1 MRPDHPSGNVVDL
14 EGEELEELI
23 EGELPQQPQPFA
35 ETEELDISGAK
46 PVSVS
51 VRRSRTPT
59 PDNPMRTGPGRM
71 NPPPS
76 EPMAPL
82 PPSTR
87 TPSVARVPGP
97 LSRAGTEPMSQ
108 ASVPAVTGPMRPD
121 PTASLRKGG
130 GSVAAHPSLH
140 ASVPTAQ
147 QQGSKPRARAGPRRA
162 RSKPGVDENV
172 GQVLGSYRILSGI
185 GEGGMGKVYLA
196 DHVKLGRKVAL
207 KLLRP
212 EYAVKRDAVSRFFKE
227 AQAVNKIR
235 HENIVDITDFVEL
248 DTGETYII
256 MELLEGDDLADLTRK
271 ADSPMPLHRAMQI
284 SLQVCDALEAAHKV
298 GVIHRD
304 LKPDNIFIINTATKK
319 DFVKLLDF
327 GVAKLLGE
335 STEADGWQ
343 TAAGSVI
350 GTPAYMSPEQAS
362 GIPVDA
368 RSDIY
373 SLGAILYELFTGHP
387 VFRAKSFGEYVIKH
401 MNDDPVPPR
410 DLADAPKIPAALERV
425 ILRCLEKDPNRRYP
439 MVSDL
444 REDLARATATAATA
458 IETIPVGPRPSRRR
472 RRALIA
478 IPIAAAVVL
487 LAVGAFWLASGLSLD
502 EVTKPMRD
510 PYTPAAGS
518 GSARRDPVPGT
529 EPLPPAKV
537 VTAKI
542 RLITDPPGAEVFR
555 KGEAKS
561 LGRTPFELR
570 MAMGEDVEFIYRLAG
585 HNDAVEKVTVAGDAD
600 YSQPLEKKTAAKKS
614 GKVRP
619 GKKGG
624 KTKPEPAVED
634 AKTKPEPKPKTK
646 KPGKVN
652 PEDQVDPFGG

>member
-1 MRPDHPSGNVVDL
+1 MRKA
-14 EGEELEELI
+14 
-23 EGELPQQPQPFA
+23 Q
-35 ETEELDISGAK
+35 
-46 PVSVS
+46 
-51 VRRSRTPT
+51 TPT
-59 PDNPMRTGPGRM
+59 PDPMRTGPGRS

-76 EPMAPL
+76 APL
-82 PPSTR
+82 MPVGRSASAVR
-87 TPSVARVPGP
+87 SDP
-97 LSRAGTEPMSQ
+97 LARAGTEPMSQ

-130 GSVAAHPSLH
+130 SVARAATHRSAAHGSVARGPAAHGSVASAH
-140 ASVPTAQ
+140 AP
-147 QQGSKPRARAGPRRA
+147 QQGSKPRARAGPRRP
-162 RSKPGVDENV
+162 RSKPGDRVDENL
-172 GQVLGSYRILSGI
+172 GQILGSYRIDAPI

-196 DHVKLGRKVAL
+196 EHVKLGRRVAL

-235 HENIVDITDFVEL
+235 HENIVDITDFVEM

-271 ADSPMPLHRAMQI
+271 ADAPMPLHRAMQI

-304 LKPDNIFIINTATKK
+304 LKPDNIFICNTATKK

-335 STEADGWQ
+335 QTEDDGWQ

-444 REDLARATATAATA
+444 REDLARSAATAATA
-458 IETIPVGPRPSRRR
+458 IETIPVGHRPAGARRR
-472 RRALIA
+472 RRAVIA

-487 LAVGAFWLASGLSLD
+487 LAVGAFWLASGLSID
-502 EVTKPMRD
+502 EVTKPTRD
-510 PYTPAAGS
+510 PYMPAAGS
-518 GSARRDPVPGT
+518 GSAREKPVPGT
-529 EPLPPAKV
+529 EPLPPTKV

-542 RLITDPPGAEVFR
+542 HLDTDPQGAEVFR
-555 KGEAKS
+555 KGDPKS
-561 LGRTPFELR
+561 LGRTPLDLR
-570 MAMGEDVEFIYRLAG
+570 LSGIGDDVEVIYRLPG
-585 HNDAVEKVTVAGDAD
+585 YLDAVEKVVGTDDAI
-600 YSQPLEKKTAAKKS
+600 YSRPLEKRKATAGKKV
-614 GKVRP
+614 GKVHP

-624 KTKPEPAVED
+624 KGKGEAAGDEP
-634 AKTKPEPKPKTK
+634 KPEPKPKGK

-652 PEDQVDPFGG
+652 PEDQVDPFGQ